1 LLIEDRGFFS
11 YESWKILHERC
22 KLLVR
27 IQSSMV
33 FTPMTYL
40 PDGSFIA
47 KIYPGHWYRKND
59 EPGILVRV
67 IEYKLN
73 DPQRTGHDEVHRLLT
88 NLLDA
93 EQFPA
98 KELIMEYHE
107 RWEAESVFDEQKTH
121 QNPCRAEKT
130 THFRKTKHLTPMRD
144 STSKQVH
151 LPGRGFRWPEQVR
164 PGR

>member
-1 LLIEDRGFFS
+1 
-11 YESWKILHERC
+11 
-22 KLLVR
+22 
-27 IQSSMV
+27 
-33 FTPMTYL
+33 MTYL